1 MKLHRGKRKVLEH
14 LRILFIWS
22 GAHPRQHLHQVCTHF
37 LPCPFPIAC
46 PAHSPPP
53 VLSMLHL
60 LFLTEDMCSG
70 SIFFL
75 SLKLFTCLC
84 LLLVV
89 ITWHKGR
96 WKNQICFI
104 DLKPIKVIPPQHLNL
119 ILKERNPLKVHIWF
133 RFSSSPPQRNHS
145 FSFFWCVAVFTVIF
159 YQTFFLLFQ
168 SFKLVLVV
176 IGSHQ

>member
-60 LFLTEDMCSG
+60 LCLTEDMCSG

-75 SLKLFTCLC
+75 SLKLFKQLSF
-84 LLLVV
+84 LLAFVFCSLSFPD
-89 ITWHKGR
+89 IKEGE
-96 WKNQICFI
+96 KNQICFI
-104 DLKPIKVIPPQHLNL
+104 DLKPIKVIPPQHLNFL
-119 ILKERNPLKVHIWF
+119 HWEIIPF
-133 RFSSSPPQRNHS
+133 P
-145 FSFFWCVAVFTVIF
+145 FFGVWL
-159 YQTFFLLFQ
+159 YLLLFFTRLFFCCFRA
-168 SFKLVLVV
+168 SSLYWLL
-176 IGSHQ
+176 

>member
-1 MKLHRGKRKVLEH
+1 MKLHWGKRKVLEH

-89 ITWHKGR
+89 ISWHKGR

-104 DLKPIKVIPPQHLNL
+104 DLKPIKVIPAQHLNFL
-119 ILKERNPLKVHIWF
+119 HWEIIPF
-133 RFSSSPPQRNHS
+133 P
-145 FSFFWCVAVFTVIF
+145 FFGVWL
-159 YQTFFLLFQ
+159 YLLLFFTRLFFCCFRA
-168 SFKLVLVV
+168 SSLYWLL
-176 IGSHQ
+176 